1 MPSGGSGTPPAPRMR
16 PRHEAGLDQ
25 GPRTSS
31 SPTSA
36 AIRFYGLVAEPV
48 ATNEVLKRRV
58 LTVSSLTG
66 RPIPTRFLSANQ
78 VIAHWRRAAG
88 SRD

>member
-1 MPSGGSGTPPAPRMR
+1 MKLASVKARDVVLADVRG
-16 PRHEAGLDQ
+16 D
-25 GPRTSS
+25 
-31 SPTSA
+31 
-36 AIRFYGLVAEPV
+36 RFYGLVTEPV
-48 ATNEVLKRRV
+48 AVNEVLKRRV

-78 VIAHWRRAAG
+78 VIGHWRRAAG

>member
-1 MPSGGSGTPPAPRMR
+1 MKLASIKARDVVLADVRG
-16 PRHEAGLDQ
+16 D
-25 GPRTSS
+25 
-31 SPTSA
+31 
-36 AIRFYGLVAEPV
+36 RFYGLVTEPV
-48 ATNEVLKRRV
+48 AVNEVLKRRV

>member
-1 MPSGGSGTPPAPRMR
+1 VRVASIK
-16 PRHEAGLDQ
+16 AGDVVRADVR
-25 GPRTSS
+25 GD
-31 SPTSA
+31 
-36 AIRFYGLVAEPV
+36 RFYGVVTEPM
-48 ATNEVLKRRV
+48 AMNEVLKRRV

-66 RPIPTRFLSANQ
+66 RPIPTRFLSATQ

>member
-1 MPSGGSGTPPAPRMR
+1 MKLASIKARDVVLADVRG
-16 PRHEAGLDQ
+16 D
-25 GPRTSS
+25 
-31 SPTSA
+31 
-36 AIRFYGLVAEPV
+36 RFYGLVTEPV
-48 ATNEVLKRRV
+48 AMNQVLTRRV

>member
-1 MPSGGSGTPPAPRMR
+1 VKVASIRARDVVLADVRG
-16 PRHEAGLDQ
+16 D
-25 GPRTSS
+25 
-31 SPTSA
+31 
-36 AIRFYGLVAEPV
+36 RFYGLVTEPV
-48 ATNEVLKRRV
+48 AMNEVLKRRV